1 MTDQVKSET
10 DDKQNRAIDALLAAA
25 LTPDALKNRY
35 VVDHD
40 TQDEHKAV
48 VESDQEWRLCC
59 TRVSSK
65 CLQFVVGSSIT
76 LSALAFSLYQIAR
89 SDISAT
95 EKAPFFAILGST
107 LTLYVPSPAQALT
120 GKK

>member
-1 MTDQVKSET
+1 MTDQVKSEI
-10 DDKQNRAIDALLAAA
+10 DQKQSLAIDALLAAA
-25 LTPDALKNRY
+25 LTPDALENRY
-35 VVDHD
+35 VVDNDTHD
-40 TQDEHKAV
+40 KAV